1 MGTPISHRAMAP
13 DSNFSLYNQYKVTK
27 ELPVRKGEIAPWF
40 DEPGGGIQYMLDPDF
55 VKKIKE
61 IQNTMQPKKDFID
74 ILIEM
79 GYLDRL

>member
-1 MGTPISHRAMAP
+1 
-13 DSNFSLYNQYKVTK
+13 
-27 ELPVRKGEIAPWF
+27 
-40 DEPGGGIQYMLDPDF
+40 MLDPDF

-61 IQNTMQPKKDFID
+61 IQNTMQSKKDFID